1 MVCFLLFIFIGY
13 IGVNSQC
20 LTKEDNRVN
29 LTKHIVY
36 ELDNKWFTSRS
47 KNGLNGVFTRDRKL
61 PLKKLVILIMSS
73 CSSIQRDLDRFYK
86 SLDKSD
92 FNIRKVTKSA
102 FTQARKKLN
111 PWAFK
116 RLNEVAVKSFYESN
130 EVYTWYGMRVMA
142 VDGSRLVLPNH
153 PTIREEFGVH
163 NFGPNADSERSLALC
178 SVFYDVLNLL
188 AVDSQIAPYS
198 ASERD
203 LLYQHLDSAMENDL
217 ILLDRGYPSKALFF
231 LLMAKGLHFCVRMKD
246 DWWLVVDKFKKSGMK
261 EQIVTFKLPKKDKK
275 LLKDYPEWHEKEIKC
290 RLIRIELPGGE
301 SEILCTSLTDM
312 EKYLYDDFEEL
323 YHYRWNEEEAYKM
336 LKCRVEVENFSGLTA
351 IAVKQDFY
359 AKMFLLTLCSA
370 YAHPIEEKVR
380 EEYKANE
387 NRKHDQKINR
397 TNAIA
402 MTKDILIAMF
412 VRKDYN
418 IAIEAFDAVVSK
430 TREII
435 RHGRSNERRHRPKKL
450 YSMNYK
456 RL

>member
-1 MVCFLLFIFIGY
+1 
-13 IGVNSQC
+13 
-20 LTKEDNRVN
+20 
-29 LTKHIVY
+29 
-36 ELDNKWFTSRS
+36 
-47 KNGLNGVFTRDRKL
+47 
-61 PLKKLVILIMSS
+61 MSS

-116 RLNEVAVKSFYESN
+116 RLNEVAVKSFYENN

-142 VDGSRLVLPNH
+142 VDGSRLVLPKH
-153 PTIREEFGVH
+153 HTIKKEFGVH
-163 NFGPNADSERSLALC
+163 KFGPNADSERSLALC

-188 AVDSQIAPYS
+188 AVDSQIAPYAS
-198 ASERD
+198 SERD
-203 LLYQHLDSAMENDL
+203 LLYLHLDSALENDL
-217 ILLDRGYPSKALFF
+217 LLLDRGYPSMALFF
-231 LLMAKGLHFCVRMKD
+231 LLLAKKLQFCVRMKD
-246 DWWLVVDKFKKSGMK
+246 DWWLEVDKFKTSGMK
-261 EQIVTFKLPKKDKK
+261 EQIVTFKLPKKDRK
-275 LLKDYPEWHEKEIKC
+275 LLKEYPEWHEKEIKC
-290 RLIRIELPGGE
+290 RLIRIELHGGE

-336 LKCRVEVENFSGLTA
+336 LKCRVEVENFSGKTA
-351 IAVKQDFY
+351 VAVKQDFY

-370 YAHPIEEKVR
+370 YAHPIDEKVR

-387 NRKHDQKINR
+387 NRKHDQKINK

-402 MTKDILIAMF
+402 MTRDILIAMF

-435 RHGRSNERRHRPKKL
+435 RPGRSNERKHRPKKL

>member
-1 MVCFLLFIFIGY
+1 VYKFLFIFIGY
-13 IGVNSQC
+13 IGGNSQC
-20 LTKEDNRVN
+20 PTKEDNRVI
-29 LTKHIVY
+29 LTKNTVY
-36 ELDNKWFTSRS
+36 ELDEEEFTSRS
-47 KNGLNGVFTRDRKL
+47 KDGIKGVFTRDRKL
-61 PLKKLVILIMSS
+61 PLKNLVILIMSS
-73 CSSIQRDLDRFYK
+73 CSSIQRDLDRFFK
-86 SLDKSD
+86 SLDNSD

-116 RLNEVAVKSFYESN
+116 RLNEVAVKTFYENN

-153 PTIREEFGVH
+153 QTVREEFGVH
-163 NFGPNADSERSLALC
+163 KFGPNADSERSLALC

-188 AVDSQIAPYS
+188 AVDSQIAPYAS
-198 ASERD
+198 SERD
-203 LLYQHLDSAMENDL
+203 LLYKHLEYAMDDDL
-217 ILLDRGYPSKALFF
+217 ILLDRGYPSKSLFF
-231 LLMAKGLHFCVRMKD
+231 LLLAKKLHFCVRMKD
-246 DWWLVVDKFKKSGMK
+246 DWWLEVDKFKKSGMK
-261 EQIVTFKLPKKDKK
+261 EHIVSFKLPKKDRN
-275 LLKDYPEWHEKEIKC
+275 LLKDYPEWQDKEIKC
-290 RLIRIELPGGE
+290 RLIKVELPSGE
-301 SEILCTSLTDM
+301 SEILCTSLIDM
-312 EKYLYDDFEEL
+312 EKHLYDDFVQL
-323 YHYRWNEEEAYKM
+323 YHYRWNEEEAYKL
-336 LKCRVEVENFSGLTA
+336 LKCRVEVENFSGKTA

-359 AKMFLLTLCSA
+359 AKMYLLTLCSA
-370 YAHPIEEKVR
+370 YAHPIDEKVR
-380 EEYKANE
+380 EEYKADE

-418 IAIEAFDAVVSK
+418 VAIHAFDDVVSK

-435 RHGRSNERRHRPKKL
+435 RPGRSNERNHRPKKL